1 MVKIGIAGLGFM
13 GATHIGA
20 IKKIPGLELAA
31 VCTTNER
38 ALTGDLTE
46 VGGNLDIPPER
57 YDFSALHKSRDW
69 HQLIADSEVDA
80 IDICL
85 PTDLHA
91 EVAIGALEGGKH
103 VLCEKPMALT
113 DGECQRMIEA
123 ARRAGRV
130 LMIGQVLR
138 FWPEYVT
145 LREAI
150 ENHTYGTVRSVE
162 FRRSAG
168 LPDWSRWLPREERS
182 GGAIVDLLVHD
193 IDQAIALFG
202 MPETVTARSMGP
214 VDTIDA
220 VLDYGNHV
228 QVGIKGGWLPVGE
241 KFSMGFTMRAEDG
254 TLRLDTDGLKV
265 VDETGTRS
273 ATVEEGDGYQ
283 RELAYFAEC
292 CQCGLQPDRCPPEQS
307 AQGITLTRLLKESRK
322 REGETLRCSD

>member
-1 MVKIGIAGLGFM
+1 M

-20 IKKIPGLELAA
+20 MQKIPGLELGA

-38 ALTGDLTE
+38 ALSGDLTD
-46 VGGNLDIPPER
+46 VGGNLDIPGAK
-57 YDFSALHKSRDW
+57 YDFSAVHKCREW
-69 HQLIADSEVDA
+69 QELVADPDLEA

-91 EVAIGALEGGKH
+91 QVAIRALESGKH
-103 VLCEKPMALT
+103 VLCEKPMALNT
-113 DGECQRMIEA
+113 DDCSRMIRA
-123 ARRAGRV
+123 ARNAGRV

-138 FWPEYVT
+138 FWPEYAT

-150 ENHTYGTVRSVE
+150 ESERFGIVRSVE

-182 GGAIVDLLVHD
+182 GGAVVDLLVHD

-202 MPETVTARSMGP
+202 MPETVSARSLGA

-220 VLDYGNHV
+220 ALSYTNGVEV
-228 QVGIKGGWLPVGE
+228 RIKGGWLAPGE
-241 KFSMGFTMRAEDG
+241 KFSMGFEMVAEHG
-254 TLRLDTDGLKV
+254 TLRLDGTGLTFTD
-265 VDETGTRS
+265 ESGTQPVR
-273 ATVEEGDGYQ
+273 TEEGDGYQ

-292 CQCGLQPDRCPPEQS
+292 CRRNLKPDRCPPEQS
-307 AQGITLTRLLKESRK
+307 AQGIALALVLKESRK
-322 REGETLRCSD
+322 REGHTLRCSA